1 MDQKFSEFSHT
12 HICFYT
18 QQVIL
23 NEVSPKWIKNSVNS
37 AILGIL
43 MNWGQFKDPLATC
56 VLVSLTG
63 GGRFE

>member
-23 NEVSPKWIKNSVNS
+23 NGVSPKWIKIFCEFSDFGDS
-37 AILGIL
+37 DELGSI
-43 MNWGQFKDPLATC
+43 
-56 VLVSLTG
+56 
-63 GGRFE
+63 